1 MSTAAYGA
9 GKAGGTFD
17 PLTFVKKPQVVLK
30 LVCFLFG
37 VIVYW
42 CISSGSWYPEGES
55 KKEVCL
61 FNKDASACMYGS
73 TIGFFGLLGA
83 AAFVAGEYFFEQMS
97 SAKSRKHFVIGDMGF
112 SGLWA
117 LLYFISFCYLANQW
131 SDTSEKDVPES
142 ASTGDAYSAILFSF
156 FSIFT
161 WAGSAWF
168 AYQRFLQ
175 GVEGM
180 DFPSAMPEAAQ
191 YNSYPDTEGGD
202 EYQQPP
208 AY

>member
-9 GKAGGTFD
+9 GKAGATFD
-17 PLTFVKKPQVVLK
+17 PMTFVKKPQVVLK
-30 LVCFLFG
+30 LMCFLFG

-42 CISSGSWYPEGES
+42 CISSGSWYPDEET
-55 KKEVCL
+55 KKEMCL
-61 FNKDASACMYGS
+61 FNKDGSACMYGS
-73 TIGFFGLLGA
+73 TIGFFGLLA
-83 AAFVAGEYFFEQMS
+83 AAGFVVGEYFFEQMS
-97 SAKSRKHFVIGDMGF
+97 SAKTRKHFVIGDMGF

-117 LLYFISFCYLANQW
+117 VLYFISFCYLANQW
-131 SDTSEKDVPES
+131 SDTTDKDIPES
-142 ASTGDAYSAILFSF
+142 ASGDPYCAILFSF

-180 DFPSAMPEAAQ
+180 DFPAMPESAQ
-191 YNSYPDTEGGD
+191 YNSYPDTEGGE